1 MPERPDA
8 LEELGPLAAPAS
20 GRRLAPFFTVVAV
33 AVVSM
38 AFNPQVSIASTIF
51 IFTVCAAAVVMGLM
65 LWLPWR
71 RFPRWT
77 QAAAGVPALVLID
90 GYMHSDKGVNSHV
103 LVLNLVPLIWF
114 ALYETRRHLQFATSV
129 AAVLLVTLMIPPP
142 PADDVLR
149 VVMLV
154 AVAFV
159 LLPAIRGLV
168 AGQRAALALADAKSA
183 ELEHLALHDAL
194 TGLPNRA
201 LIMDRLDQVTAR
213 VRREG
218 GACAALFLDLDGF
231 KDVND
236 TLGHQAGDSLLKAVA
251 ARLSSIVREVDT
263 AGRLGGDEFVVVLDG
278 SSNPQAAELLADRL
292 LHLLR
297 QPFTL
302 DTATDA
308 QPVTVRLTASIG
320 IALGHGDQDGAAALL
335 RAADTALY
343 HAKAAGRDRYEVF
356 RPAPDQEQWPRT
368 ELDADLLAA
377 QEQGQGQFRLVYQ
390 PIYGLADLTLIGVE
404 ALIRWQHP
412 TRGELAPQE
421 FIPALE
427 SSGDILEV
435 GRWVLVQACIQ
446 MQAWRTAGND
456 LSVSVNVSARQLD
469 TDDIID
475 DVRDALTASGLPAT
489 ALTLEITETA
499 LMRDLDDIAGRLNQL
514 KRLGVQ
520 IALDDFGT
528 GYSSLAYLQ
537 RFPVDT
543 LKIDRA
549 FIDAITR
556 SRDSDAIIHT
566 LVQLGHDLGVRTV
579 AEGVETTHQLDHIRR
594 QGVDEVQGFLL
605 SKPLDAD
612 TLDRL
617 VLQPLRPVAA
627 TAT

>member
-1 MPERPDA
+1 
-8 LEELGPLAAPAS
+8 
-20 GRRLAPFFTVVAV
+20 
-33 AVVSM
+33 
-38 AFNPQVSIASTIF
+38 
-51 IFTVCAAAVVMGLM
+51 
-65 LWLPWR
+65 
-71 RFPRWT
+71 
-77 QAAAGVPALVLID
+77 
-90 GYMHSDKGVNSHV
+90 
-103 LVLNLVPLIWF
+103 
-114 ALYETRRHLQFATSV
+114 
-129 AAVLLVTLMIPPP
+129 MIPPP

-149 VVMLV
+149 AVVLV

-159 LLPAIRGLV
+159 LLPAIRALV
-168 AGQRAALALADAKSA
+168 AGQRAALALADEKSA

-201 LIMDRLDQVTAR
+201 LIMDRLDQVAAR
-213 VRREG
+213 VRRDG

-236 TLGHQAGDSLLKAVA
+236 SLGHQTGDSMLQAVA
-251 ARLSSIVREVDT
+251 ARLNSIVREVDT
-263 AGRLGGDEFVVVLDG
+263 AGRLGGDEFVVVLDC
-278 SSNPQAAELLADRL
+278 SSTPQAAELLAERL
-292 LHLLR
+292 LHVLR

-302 DTATDA
+302 DTATDT
-308 QPVTVRLTASIG
+308 QLVTVRVTASIG
-320 IALGHGDQDGAAALL
+320 IALGHGEQGAAALL
-335 RAADTALY
+335 RAADIALY
-343 HAKAAGRDRYEVF
+343 RAKAAGRDRYEVF
-356 RPAPDQEQWPRT
+356 RPALDREQWSRT

-377 QEQGQGQFRLVYQ
+377 QEQEQFHLVYQ
-390 PIYGLADLTLIGVE
+390 PIHNLGDLTLIGVE

-427 SSGDILEV
+427 SSGEIIGV

-446 MQAWRTAGND
+446 MQEWRTAGND
-456 LSVSVNVSARQLD
+456 LSVSVNVSACQLA

-475 DVRDALTASGLPAT
+475 DVRHALTASGLPAT

-499 LMRDLDDIAGRLNQL
+499 LMRDLDAIAGRLTQL
-514 KRLGVQ
+514 KQLGIQ

-537 RFPVDT
+537 RFPVDS

-549 FIDAITR
+549 FIDAISR
-556 SRDSDAIIHT
+556 SRDSDAIIRT
-566 LVQLGHDLGVRTV
+566 LVQLGQNLGVRTV
-579 AEGVETTHQLDHIRR
+579 AEGVETIAQLDRVRR
-594 QGVDEVQGFLL
+594 QGVDGVQGFLL

-617 VLQPLRPVAA
+617 VLQPLRPASA